1 MEEITVTLLK
11 GTLDRETL
19 DRSVIVEDE
28 TKDRIKLSALSYD
41 NEQLLKT
48 KGYLLHR
55 VVKVLKE
62 VDGIVELHV

>member
-28 TKDRIKLSALSYD
+28 TKDRIKLSALNYD
-41 NEQLLKT
+41 NERLLKT

-55 VVKVLKE
+55 VVKELKE
-62 VDGIVELHV
+62 VGGIIELHV

>member
-41 NEQLLKT
+41 NERLLKT

-55 VVKVLKE
+55 VVKELKE
-62 VDGIVELHV
+62 VDGIIELHV